1 MLEAGVVEVT
11 VEKEEAVVA
20 DSLEMEDLT
29 DTALESGIWNFLVRA
44 AGDLVSESP
53 AINKSLK

>member
-1 MLEAGVVEVT
+1 MLRLVLE
-11 VEKEEAVVA
+11 EEAVVA